1 MRLDAGI
8 VIPLVILIAA
18 VAVAVW
24 LLSGT
29 WIVG

>member
-1 MRLDAGI
+1 MRIDAGI

-18 VAVAVW
+18 GAVAAW

-29 WIVG
+29 WLIR